1 MLAIIDTSVLL
12 AAAASF
18 IAGLMGYLIV
28 RLWIKPIVG
37 YQIAKRRLDRE
48 LTEYLHRL
56 DTSDPSPQGK
66 TQAPADQALLR
77 RARRH
82 AMRLIDCYEKEI
94 PYWYR
99 LLLDSRREAPPKVA
113 GLLDNLMK
121 IKDLQQRRRR
131 IQHAREV
138 LRLI

>member
-1 MLAIIDTSVLL
+1 MLAIIDTSVLF
-12 AAAASF
+12 AAGASF

-37 YQIAKRRLDRE
+37 YQVAKRKLDRE
-48 LTEYLHRL
+48 LTEYLHVL
-56 DTSDPSPQGK
+56 DTADPSAHGK
-66 TQAPADQALLR
+66 TQDSADQALVR

-99 LLLDSRREAPPKVA
+99 LLLDSRSEAPPKVA
-113 GLLDNLMK
+113 GLLTNLLK
-121 IKDLQQRRRR
+121 INDLQQRRRR
-131 IQHAREV
+131 VQHARKV
-138 LRLI
+138 IRRI